1 MNTTT
6 PLPPLVDKGAAI
18 SDGNLQKN
26 EILTVMHELK
36 NQVCTLSLG
45 IAALKYPAESED
57 ERQHYLAGL
66 EAVIGEIGQ
75 QLQRLD
81 NWFVA
86 AGYKPQPGKPRRAP
100 GH

>member
-6 PLPPLVDKGAAI
+6 PLPPVVDNGAAT
-18 SDGNLQKN
+18 SDGSLRKS
-26 EILTVMHELK
+26 EISTVMHELK

-45 IAALKYPAESED
+45 IAALKYPAESEN
-57 ERQHYLAGL
+57 EKQHYLAGL
-66 EAVIGEIGQ
+66 EAVIGEIGK

-81 NWFVA
+81 NWFTA
-86 AGYKPQPGKPRRAP
+86 AGYKRPAVKPHRTP

>member
-6 PLPPLVDKGAAI
+6 PFPPLLDKAATVT
-18 SDGNLQKN
+18 DGNVQKV
-26 EILTVMHELK
+26 EILAVMHELK

-57 ERQHYLAGL
+57 ERQHYLSGL
-66 EAVIGEIGQ
+66 EAVVGEISQ

-81 NWFVA
+81 NWLVA
-86 AGYKPQPGKPRRAP
+86 AGYKRPSGKPQRTP